1 MHLEVLGEIPA
12 QETITVVFHN
22 LPSEEALHQLS
33 SNFGYQMKSGQ
44 GGQEISKIF
53 ILPKGTGPANAK
65 GNMKEVEP
73 RKEIFTPNSKPI
85 LQAES
90 AKENESDKEKPTRP
104 APFKFQFDPSAFVE

>member
-53 ILPKGTGPANAK
+53 ILPKGTGANTRFTVE
-65 GNMKEVEP
+65 EVAP
-73 RKEIFTPNSKPI
+73 RKEREAQNLEHA
-85 LQAES
+85 LQAENT
-90 AKENESDKEKPTRP
+90 KDNESDKDKPTRP
-104 APFKFQFDPSAFVE
+104 EPFKFQFDPSEFAGK